1 MQSEYIGKITEIMTA
16 SRKDSR
22 LSENEKEVL
31 NFLMERKKTFF
42 PEIKRV
48 ILDYEYVE
56 TPKGFH
62 INVVSNILKNDQ
74 SCSTA

>member
-1 MQSEYIGKITEIMTA
+1 VEAPNAIDCQHSAQREDCKFTVMT
-16 SRKDSR
+16 K
-22 LSENEKEVL
+22 
-31 NFLMERKKTFF
+31 RKKTFF

-62 INVVSNILKNDQ
+62 INVVSNILKDDQ
-74 SCSTA
+74 SCSMA

>member
-1 MQSEYIGKITEIMTA
+1 VEAPTA
-16 SRKDSR
+16 FACQR
-22 LSENEKEVL
+22 LAQRENCKFTV
-31 NFLMERKKTFF
+31 MAKRKKTLF

-74 SCSTA
+74 SFSTT

>member
-1 MQSEYIGKITEIMTA
+1 MK
-16 SRKDSR
+16 
-22 LSENEKEVL
+22 
-31 NFLMERKKTFF
+31 RKKTLF

-62 INVVSNILKNDQ
+62 INVVSNILKNEQ

>member
-1 MQSEYIGKITEIMTA
+1 
-16 SRKDSR
+16 
-22 LSENEKEVL
+22 
-31 NFLMERKKTFF
+31 MERKKTFF
-42 PEIKRV
+42 HEIKRV

-74 SCSTA
+74 SRSTA

>member
-16 SRKDSR
+16 SRKDSE

-31 NFLMERKKTFF
+31 NFLMKRKKTLF

-62 INVVSNILKNDQ
+62 INVISNILKNEQ